1 MIDNNVLIE
10 KNDILQFKNITKV
23 NLLREI
29 YLLGS
34 TSYLH
39 SSSEEKT
46 ALTELKKE
54 GVIIF
59 SNTLFTKQESDY
71 LNFLLNN
78 KVFDNSWAI
87 RNRYQHGAPNYD
99 DSKQYDVDNA
109 LSLLILIIYV
119 VKIDDELKSRY

>member
-1 MIDNNVLIE
+1 M
-10 KNDILQFKNITKV
+10 
-23 NLLREI
+23 
-29 YLLGS
+29 
-34 TSYLH
+34 
-39 SSSEEKT
+39 
-46 ALTELKKE
+46 KKE

>member
-1 MIDNNVLIE
+1 

-29 YLLGS
+29 FLLGS

-46 ALTELKKE
+46 ALTELEKE
-54 GVIIF
+54 GLIIF

-87 RNRYQHGAPNYD
+87 RNRYQHGA
-99 DSKQYDVDNA
+99 
-109 LSLLILIIYV
+109 
-119 VKIDDELKSRY
+119 